1 MYLDVSL
8 HIIYINSVP
17 TGRSF
22 AKVLQMEN
30 DYSQEIANSPTT
42 KNFFLS
48 IEEVLKEYQAEGLT
62 REEAIKR
69 FCKEN
74 NKGDIHE

>member
-22 AKVLQMEN
+22 AKVLQMRN
-30 DYSQEIANSPTT
+30 RHQT
-42 KNFFLS
+42 KNFKYWCAEIKKNPRNEIIFHHWLNAL
-48 IEEVLKEYQAEGLT
+48 IKET
-62 REEAIKR
+62 
-69 FCKEN
+69 
-74 NKGDIHE
+74 KGVAQ